1 MLIRTKLYFL
11 YFGLKK
17 FVNISTPMWTPFIRA
32 IEAPKKIIQINKK
45 IANSPAHGKAE
56 FNRYLKITC
65 AKVITIITR

>member
-32 IEAPKKIIQINKK
+32 IDAPKKIIQMKK
-45 IANSPAHGKAE
+45 NWM
-56 FNRYLKITC
+56 
-65 AKVITIITR
+65 